1 MNRPLIVGITGGIG
15 SGKSTLSNKLRAEGY
30 QVYDSDKEAKK
41 LQNEHPVIKEKI
53 QHLFGGDVYT
63 DSGLDR
69 KKLADIVF
77 LNRELLNQLNQ
88 IVHPFVRE
96 DFLKWV
102 EQRATE
108 KILFM
113 ESAILFESGF
123 KELVDKVILMT
134 ASEDVRIKRV
144 VKRDGIDPD
153 KVRARISKQLPDSEK
168 IPFSDFIIHSDDGK
182 PLYDKMKK
190 ILKEL
195 ENCTSD

>member
-30 QVYDSDKEAKK
+30 QVYDCDKEAKK
-41 LQNEHPVIKEKI
+41 LQNEHPVIREKI
-53 QHLFGGDVYT
+53 RELFGEDIYT
-63 DSGLDR
+63 ESGLDR
-69 KKLADIVF
+69 KKVADIVF
-77 LNRELLNQLNQ
+77 QNRDLLDQLNK

-102 EQRATE
+102 GQYITE
-108 KILFM
+108 KFLFM

-123 KELVDKVILMT
+123 IDMVDKVILMT
-134 ASEDVRIKRV
+134 ASEDVRIRRV
-144 VKRDGIDPD
+144 VKRDGIDPER
-153 KVRARISKQLPDSEK
+153 VRARISKQLPDTEK

-195 ENCTSD
+195 ENCISN